1 MTIAFKGKTEMLR
14 EISHLA
20 ELIYQIHQLIAGV
33 STSLPGYTQ
42 GSIRAQQQHI
52 DTGVLCRLAEF
63 LF

>member
-52 DTGVLCRLAEF
+52 DT
-63 LF
+63 